1 MRLTLNIQN
10 GNYVDDIKCYDC
22 SSFFVFEVNC
32 SMFVGFLLQY
42 YGKL

>member
-1 MRLTLNIQN
+1 MLMTLSVMTLQ
-10 GNYVDDIKCYDC
+10 
-22 SSFFVFEVNC
+22 FFFIFEVNC